1 MFIFK
6 ILLIILIALPV
17 IALASY
23 FYSQMLSFIKVK
35 NSIEEEAIVVSG
47 KSPFLIYDLSFYGN
61 DEHPVL
67 FIDEGVIKEENEPQE
82 FFGDPK
88 DPRLKEFLSKVL

>member
-23 FYSQMLSFIKVK
+23 FYSQMLSFIKTK
-35 NSIEEEAIVVSG
+35 NAIEDEAIRQSAEESKTAQ
-47 KSPFLIYDLSFYGN
+47 KSKKSKK
-61 DEHPVL
+61 
-67 FIDEGVIKEENEPQE
+67 KE
-82 FFGDPK
+82 K
-88 DPRLKEFLSKVL
+88 KK

>member
-23 FYSQMLSFIKVK
+23 FYSQMLSFIKTK
-35 NSIEEEAIVVSG
+35 NGIEDEALRQSAAESKNVRGSIRS
-47 KSPFLIYDLSFYGN
+47 KKKN
-61 DEHPVL
+61 KK
-67 FIDEGVIKEENEPQE
+67 KEKQ
-82 FFGDPK
+82 K
-88 DPRLKEFLSKVL
+88 

>member
-23 FYSQMLSFIKVK
+23 LYSQMLSYIKARNAIEDEAIRQVAAEEKPKK
-35 NSIEEEAIVVSG
+35 NSN
-47 KSPFLIYDLSFYGN
+47 KSKKKNKKKSDK
-61 DEHPVL
+61 
-67 FIDEGVIKEENEPQE
+67 KETQ
-82 FFGDPK
+82 K
-88 DPRLKEFLSKVL
+88 

>member
-23 FYSQMLSFIKVK
+23 FYSQMLSYIKVR
-35 NSIEEEAIVVSG
+35 NGIENEAIRQSVAESKTEKSSKKKG
-47 KSPFLIYDLSFYGN
+47 KKKRN
-61 DEHPVL
+61 K
-67 FIDEGVIKEENEPQE
+67 KEKQ
-82 FFGDPK
+82 K
-88 DPRLKEFLSKVL
+88 

>member
-23 FYSQMLSFIKVK
+23 FYSQMLNFIKTK
-35 NSIEEEAIVVSG
+35 NGIEDEALRQSAAESKNVRGS
-47 KSPFLIYDLSFYGN
+47 KRSKKKN
-61 DEHPVL
+61 KK
-67 FIDEGVIKEENEPQE
+67 KEKQ
-82 FFGDPK
+82 K
-88 DPRLKEFLSKVL
+88 

>member
-23 FYSQMLSFIKVK
+23 LYSQMLSYIKAK
-35 NSIEEEAIVVSG
+35 NSIEDEAIRQSAAESKTSKKG
-47 KSPFLIYDLSFYGN
+47 KKSKKNKKDK
-61 DEHPVL
+61 
-67 FIDEGVIKEENEPQE
+67 KEKQ
-82 FFGDPK
+82 K
-88 DPRLKEFLSKVL
+88 

>member
-23 FYSQMLSFIKVK
+23 FYSQMLSYIKVK
-35 NSIEEEAIVVSG
+35 NAIEDEAIRQGAAESKAEKG
-47 KSPFLIYDLSFYGN
+47 RKKSRKKK
-61 DEHPVL
+61 
-67 FIDEGVIKEENEPQE
+67 KEKQ
-82 FFGDPK
+82 K
-88 DPRLKEFLSKVL
+88 

>member
-23 FYSQMLSFIKVK
+23 FYSQMLSYIKAR
-35 NSIEEEAIVVSG
+35 NAIEDEAIRQVAAEE
-47 KSPFLIYDLSFYGN
+47 KSKKSSKKSKKKKKKKSDK
-61 DEHPVL
+61 
-67 FIDEGVIKEENEPQE
+67 KETQ
-82 FFGDPK
+82 K
-88 DPRLKEFLSKVL
+88 

>member
-23 FYSQMLSFIKVK
+23 FYSQMLSYIKVR
-35 NSIEEEAIVVSG
+35 NGIENEAIRQSVSESKTEKDDKKG
-47 KSPFLIYDLSFYGN
+47 KRKRRK
-61 DEHPVL
+61 
-67 FIDEGVIKEENEPQE
+67 KEKQ
-82 FFGDPK
+82 K
-88 DPRLKEFLSKVL
+88 

>member
-23 FYSQMLSFIKVK
+23 FYSQMLSYIKVK
-35 NSIEEEAIVVSG
+35 NGIENEAIRQSAAESKTEKSG
-47 KSPFLIYDLSFYGN
+47 KKKRRK
-61 DEHPVL
+61 
-67 FIDEGVIKEENEPQE
+67 KEKQ
-82 FFGDPK
+82 K
-88 DPRLKEFLSKVL
+88 

>member
-23 FYSQMLSFIKVK
+23 FYSQMLSYIKVK
-35 NSIEEEAIVVSG
+35 NGIENEAIRQSAAESKTEKSG
-47 KSPFLIYDLSFYGN
+47 KKKRKKT
-61 DEHPVL
+61 E
-67 FIDEGVIKEENEPQE
+67 KQ
-82 FFGDPK
+82 K
-88 DPRLKEFLSKVL
+88 

>member
-23 FYSQMLSFIKVK
+23 FYSQMLNYIKIK
-35 NSIEEEAIVVSG
+35 NRIENEAIRQSAAESKTVKKHK
-47 KSPFLIYDLSFYGN
+47 KSIRKSKK
-61 DEHPVL
+61 
-67 FIDEGVIKEENEPQE
+67 KEKQ
-82 FFGDPK
+82 K
-88 DPRLKEFLSKVL
+88 

>member
-23 FYSQMLSFIKVK
+23 FYSQMLSYIKVR
-35 NSIEEEAIVVSG
+35 NGIENEAIRQSVAESKTERSDK
-47 KSPFLIYDLSFYGN
+47 KSKRKRRK
-61 DEHPVL
+61 
-67 FIDEGVIKEENEPQE
+67 KEKQ
-82 FFGDPK
+82 K
-88 DPRLKEFLSKVL
+88 

>member
-23 FYSQMLSFIKVK
+23 FYSQMLNYIKIK
-35 NSIEEEAIVVSG
+35 NRIENEAIRQSAAEEKNDK
-47 KSPFLIYDLSFYGN
+47 KSRK
-61 DEHPVL
+61 
-67 FIDEGVIKEENEPQE
+67 KEKQ
-82 FFGDPK
+82 K
-88 DPRLKEFLSKVL
+88 

>member
-23 FYSQMLSFIKVK
+23 FYSQMLSFIKAR
-35 NSIEEEAIVVSG
+35 NGIEDEAIRQSAAESKTPK
-47 KSPFLIYDLSFYGN
+47 KSKKRRN
-61 DEHPVL
+61 KKQ
-67 FIDEGVIKEENEPQE
+67 KEN
-82 FFGDPK
+82 
-88 DPRLKEFLSKVL
+88 KEQKK

>member
-23 FYSQMLSFIKVK
+23 FYSQMLSFIKAK
-35 NSIEEEAIVVSG
+35 NAIEDEAIRQNIAESEPVKG
-47 KSPFLIYDLSFYGN
+47 KKKSRKKNKKKDKK
-61 DEHPVL
+61 
-67 FIDEGVIKEENEPQE
+67 KEKQQ
-82 FFGDPK
+82 
-88 DPRLKEFLSKVL
+88 

>member
-23 FYSQMLSFIKVK
+23 FYSQMLSYIKVR
-35 NSIEEEAIVVSG
+35 NGIENEAIRQSVAESKTEKDDKKG
-47 KSPFLIYDLSFYGN
+47 KRKRR
-61 DEHPVL
+61 E
-67 FIDEGVIKEENEPQE
+67 KEMQ
-82 FFGDPK
+82 K
-88 DPRLKEFLSKVL
+88 

>member
-23 FYSQMLSFIKVK
+23 FYSQMLSFIKAK
-35 NSIEEEAIVVSG
+35 NSIEEEAIRQSAADSETE
-47 KSPFLIYDLSFYGN
+47 KSRK
-61 DEHPVL
+61 
-67 FIDEGVIKEENEPQE
+67 KEKQ
-82 FFGDPK
+82 K
-88 DPRLKEFLSKVL
+88 

>member
-23 FYSQMLSFIKVK
+23 FYSQMLSFIKTK
-35 NSIEEEAIVVSG
+35 NGLEDEALRQSAAESKNVRGSIRS
-47 KSPFLIYDLSFYGN
+47 KKKN
-61 DEHPVL
+61 KK
-67 FIDEGVIKEENEPQE
+67 KEKQ
-82 FFGDPK
+82 K
-88 DPRLKEFLSKVL
+88 